1 MLQHHK
7 FENLGGANHGWL
19 NSKHHFSFANYY
31 DPEKLSHGELL
42 VINDDRIAPH
52 TGFDTHPH
60 KDMEIITYVRKGA
73 ITHQDNKGNKGRTTA
88 GNVQVMSAGTGIFHS
103 EYNKEDEETNIY
115 QIWIKPAE
123 KGLSPNWDAAEFPKM
138 PVTNSLQLL
147 VSGDGSAPLH
157 INQDARIYAGRINKG
172 DALQHAIA
180 GKAYLLVAEGNLLVN
195 ELDAHKG
202 DGVAINDEGS
212 VTLKAETEAEVLVI
226 EVPGLQDA
234 R

>member
-19 NSKHHFSFANYY
+19 NAKHHFSFANYY
-31 DPEKLSHGELL
+31 NPEKLSHGELL

-103 EYNKEDEETNIY
+103 EYNMEDEETNIY

-195 ELDAHKG
+195 DLDAHKG